1 MQAMSQTLSASTL
14 LIVPLAPLAGSL
26 IAGILGTAFGGNRIG
41 RTASHSVTILGV
53 LIAFIVSAFVL
64 RDVVNGAS
72 FNATLYE
79 WMTVGKLKME
89 IGFLIDSPTL
99 AKQFVHVM
107 DTEVP
112 TLSYRVELNGNG
124 DLQWVGGSNTSA
136 PQIYTVEPHTTW
148 FSRTMVRVLGWL
160 PIEGLL

>member
-1 MQAMSQTLSASTL
+1 MTKQTSAGGGQRPDL
-14 LIVPLAPLAGSL
+14 AAKLNAEICCEDLADRLGLIGSS
-26 IAGILGTAFGGNRIG
+26 A
-41 RTASHSVTILGV
+41 ASLHAKTFAVDGQHL
-53 LIAFIVSAFVL
+53 FV
-64 RDVVNGAS
+64 GS
-72 FNATLYE
+72 FNFDPRSAHLNTEL
-79 WMTVGKLKME
+79 
-89 IGFLIDSPTL
+89 GFLIDSPTL

>member
-1 MQAMSQTLSASTL
+1 
-14 LIVPLAPLAGSL
+14 
-26 IAGILGTAFGGNRIG
+26 
-41 RTASHSVTILGV
+41 
-53 LIAFIVSAFVL
+53 
-64 RDVVNGAS
+64 
-72 FNATLYE
+72 
-79 WMTVGKLKME
+79 
-89 IGFLIDSPTL
+89 
-99 AKQFVHVM
+99 M

-112 TLSYRVELNGNG
+112 TLSYRVELNGND